1 VLFLDTSAL
10 VKRYIDETGTRAVVA
25 LMDADAAWAAS
36 AMALAEAEIAL
47 CHRAPLEAMAEPL
60 VAALRR
66 DWASFAIVPVDDGC
80 LARAREIG
88 CQFGTRTMD
97 SIHLAAAD
105 RLPRPVTFV
114 TFDRRQAAA
123 AAGMGLLV
131 RPTAL

>member
-1 VLFLDTSAL
+1 VLVLDTSAL
-10 VKRYIDETGTRAVVA
+10 VKRYVNEGGTRAVVA
-25 LMDADAAWAAS
+25 LMDADPEWAAS
-36 AMALAEAEIAL
+36 ALALAEAEIAL
-47 CHRAPLEAMAEPL
+47 CHRAERESIFEPL
-60 VAALRR
+60 IAALRR
-66 DWASFAIVPVDDGC
+66 DWASFAIVPVDDSC
-80 LARAREIG
+80 LTRAREIG